1 MMAAGHWVWRRSVLV
16 GVCLA
21 GVALL
26 SQCGGAPSAP
36 APRLAPLQPN
46 RSSDLAEAM
55 READGEL
62 VHLRQAFLEEGADW
76 AGTQL
81 TVHDFNALMPTDS
94 SMLVD
99 GFQALAMAY
108 QKRVLDFNAAP
119 SAAAYSAVVTG
130 CLSCHQKACPGPLE
144 RIAKRELP

>member
-1 MMAAGHWVWRRSVLV
+1 MMTGSQWMGRRTVLMSVLM
-16 GVCLA
+16 A

-26 SQCGGAPSAP
+26 SQCGGAPSVP

-46 RSSDLAEAM
+46 RSSALAEAM
-55 READGEL
+55 READADL
-62 VHLRQAFLEEGADW
+62 VRVRAAFLEEQSGW
-76 AGTQL
+76 AGAQL
-81 TVHDFNALMPTDS
+81 TPHDFNALTPTDS

-99 GFQALAMAY
+99 GFQALAIAY

-119 SAAAYSAVVTG
+119 SADAYSAVVTG
-130 CLSCHQKACPGPLE
+130 CVSCHQKACPGPLE